1 MLQRDK
7 ENAKMTS
14 QGRREAHDVH
24 RHAASGHTRSSV
36 LCMLAAVL
44 LAGAQGAHAQGTGS
58 YVPVPQGAAGSSK
71 KVAIIVGVCVVAGFV
86 LVIAAVYTWR
96 VWNARKAATRP
107 QTAAVQ
113 MAQTSTTPRTT
124 TNRTLPTAAARPSR
138 RPARQASTMSVPVY
152 TKDALDEE
160 MVLNKAEDDVE
171 PPTHV
176 ADDSGVDLTSDIQ
189 QAELPA
195 RLSRSYHRQNNA
207 SAITL
212 LDIPDPAP
220 ELRFERWD
228 TVQSTDGFSRTSLEN
243 PQQRLLAA
251 ASNNASSIALDE
263 IPLDE
268 AMPPLSLSTSA
279 SPSMSTHSSAR
290 RPSSSSFFAS
300 PAYVNRSRSQSIDAY
315 RSLPAT
321 QESEEVEESSSSR
334 SRRPSSS
341 AFRFPF
347 HKRHSTSQG
356 LPLPAT
362 STSAH
367 LAAARKDALRNR
379 DISAPL
385 SDTLVRTST
394 SYVFPRSGLNPLQA
408 AWLGSKD
415 SIGRLAVYLD
425 TSPPKFAFDEEAAI
439 LEDAEE
445 DLASSRPQSQ
455 SQQAGPLLPI
465 AEGSV
470 SLQPAAAQSPRA
482 LRIDTTLTQLEEESA
497 QLSALV
503 ARTASVTSR
512 HSLPPHLVPLPMSV
526 PSSPAQGLFAS
537 GSMPAFAS
545 PSSTEWPVHRSVSL
559 VRGPRSSL
567 DASLGPPRS
576 PQSRDRRRVQ
586 SEMVPLGEGGLRAS
600 TSLPAGPFASAA
612 QTSPVL
618 YDRLARPTQTLRRGE
633 STTSTS
639 TFLSAE
645 EELEEDEGDK
655 QDVQKDEEGRLG
667 SSHRYQSLSQQT
679 MSSFATA
686 ASSSTLVLTS
696 A

>member
-1 MLQRDK
+1 
-7 ENAKMTS
+7 
-14 QGRREAHDVH
+14 
-24 RHAASGHTRSSV
+24 
-36 LCMLAAVL
+36 
-44 LAGAQGAHAQGTGS
+44 
-58 YVPVPQGAAGSSK
+58 
-71 KVAIIVGVCVVAGFV
+71 
-86 LVIAAVYTWR
+86 
-96 VWNARKAATRP
+96 
-107 QTAAVQ
+107 
-113 MAQTSTTPRTT
+113 
-124 TNRTLPTAAARPSR
+124 
-138 RPARQASTMSVPVY
+138 
-152 TKDALDEE
+152 

-171 PPTHV
+171 TPSHV

-189 QAELPA
+189 QADLPA
-195 RLSRSYHRQNNA
+195 RLSRSYNRQHNV
-207 SAITL
+207 SAVTL

-228 TVQSTDGFSRTSLEN
+228 TVQSTDGFSRTSSDN

-268 AMPPLSLSTSA
+268 AMPPLSLSTSTL
-279 SPSMSTHSSAR
+279 PSMSTHSSAR

-321 QESEEVEESSSSR
+321 QESEEVEQSSSGR
-334 SRRPSSS
+334 SRRSSSS

-362 STSAH
+362 SGSAH

-425 TSPPKFAFDEEAAI
+425 TSPPKFALDEEAAI
-439 LEDAEE
+439 PEDAEE
-445 DLASSRPQSQ
+445 DLSSSRPQSQ
-455 SQQAGPLLPI
+455 TRQAIPLLPL
-465 AEGSV
+465 AEGSAA
-470 SLQPAAAQSPRA
+470 SQPAAGQSART

-545 PSSTEWPVHRSVSL
+545 PSSTEWPVHRSISL
-559 VRGPRSSL
+559 VRGPRNSL
-567 DASLGPPRS
+567 DASLGAPKSTDTRG
-576 PQSRDRRRVQ
+576 RRRVQ
-586 SEMVPLGEGGLRAS
+586 SEMVPLGGGGLRQSA
-600 TSLPAGPFASAA
+600 SLPAGPFASTA
-612 QTSPVL
+612 QASPTP
-618 YDRLARPTQTLRRGE
+618 YDSLARPTQTLQRGE

-645 EELEEDEGDK
+645 EDPLEEDDEDE
-655 QDVQKDEEGRLG
+655 QNVEKDGEGRLT

-679 MSSFATA
+679 VSSFATA